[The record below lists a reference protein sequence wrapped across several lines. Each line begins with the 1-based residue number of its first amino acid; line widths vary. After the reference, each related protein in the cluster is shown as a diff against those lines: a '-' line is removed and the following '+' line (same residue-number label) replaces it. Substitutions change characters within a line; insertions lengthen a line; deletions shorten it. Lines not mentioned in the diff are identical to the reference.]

1 MQWLRKDGSVK
12 VVIGFLLIG
21 LGIVFFGMGID
32 PESDSISD
40 FFHLF
45 SLGKALLMT
54 VLALLTFNWPQLLA
68 LMIGLRTW
76 QLDDNHAG
84 KYLAIAALI
93 LILINTVQ
101 LFLYSPPGNG
111 GSPGWD

>member
-1 MQWLRKDGSVK
+1 MQWLRKDGSAK

-32 PESDSISD
+32 PESDSLAS
-40 FFHLF
+40 FFQRF
-45 SLGKALLMT
+45 SLGKALVMT

-68 LMIGLRTW
+68 LMIGLLTW
-76 QLDDNHAG
+76 QLDNNLAG
-84 KYLAIAALI
+84 KYVVIAALI
-93 LILINTVQ
+93 LIIINTIQ

-111 GSPGWD
+111 